1 MKVLIIPDSF
11 KGCMTAQEV
20 ASVMKKAVKIVFPKS
35 SCKMM
40 PFSDGGEG
48 ALKVLETHVE
58 GKIKKCMATD
68 ALSRPIQA
76 SYFYFTNQKSAWIEL
91 SQTSGLTGLKKTE
104 LNPLITSTWGTGKV
118 ILNALEDGC
127 DKIYLGI
134 GGSATHDFGYG
145 IICALNGKFFDNNT
159 KTLPLGGGAI
169 SKLNRIDLSQM
180 DNRVSKAEWI
190 IACDVENQLLG
201 NQGAAL
207 TYANQKGAS
216 VDMIDQLESAGNQF
230 AKVVKSQY
238 GADIKKIKGGGAAGG
253 VSAGLYGLF
262 GARLERGFDLLIE
275 LTKVDQEIGEMDLVL
290 TGEGTFDSQSLFGKL
305 PFKVAQLTQNQKIP
319 TLIVAG
325 QTTIS
330 ELPEMP
336 HVKVYKSKPDYMP
349 HNEALEKASYNL
361 ELKLIEALHAFKSKN
376 KKL

>member
-1 MKVLIIPDSF
+1 
-11 KGCMTAQEV
+11 
-20 ASVMKKAVKIVFPKS
+20 
-35 SCKMM
+35 MM

-68 ALSRPIQA
+68 ALSRPIHA
-76 SYFYFTNQKSAWIEL
+76 SYFYFKNQKSAWIEL
-91 SQTSGLTGLKKTE
+91 SQTAGLTGLKKTE

-145 IICALNGKFFDNNT
+145 IICALNGKFFDNKN
-159 KTLPLGGGAI
+159 KTLPLGGGSI
-169 SKLNRIDLSQM
+169 SKLNRIDLSQI
-180 DNRVSKAEWI
+180 DTRVSKAEWI

-230 AKVVKSQY
+230 ARVVKSQY

-262 GARLERGFDLLIE
+262 GARLERGFDLLVE

-325 QTTIS
+325 QTNIS

-336 HVKVYKSKPDYMP
+336 HVKVYKSKPDNMP
-349 HNEALEKASYNL
+349 LNEALEKASYNL
-361 ELKLIEALHAFKSKN
+361 ELKLIEVLHAFKSKN